1 MSATSYKY
9 DRDASFDDL
18 ESVVQNI
25 ETIPSMG
32 PRLNRIGASKP
43 QNDPSNGTVSV
54 VEIGFRN
61 FRKGQLNFR
70 EYDLYE

>member
-1 MSATSYKY
+1 MSETSYKY
-9 DRDASFDDL
+9 GQDASFDDL

-32 PRLNRIGASKP
+32 PKLNRIGASKP
-43 QNDPSNGTVSV
+43 QNDRSNANVSV
-54 VEIGFRN
+54 VEIGFRH

>member
-1 MSATSYKY
+1 MSETSYRSSR
-9 DRDASFDDL
+9 DRSFDDL
-18 ESVVQNI
+18 ESVVQSI
-25 ETIPSMG
+25 DIIPSMS
-32 PRLNRIGASKP
+32 PKLSRIGSSRP
-43 QNDPSNGTVSV
+43 RRDRNDISV